1 MEIIKTSKR
10 MQAAKHKGDPT
21 PIGRHASAQRSTN
34 FIPICRMV
42 HCENDEHGMLRWF

>member
-1 MEIIKTSKR
+1 MGIIKTSKR

-34 FIPICRMV
+34 SICRMV
-42 HCENDEHGMLRWF
+42 HCENDDHGMLRWF